1 MGRKAY
7 THILV
12 SDDIDVALMGAVTLE
27 TLSLEVDSATGRL
40 KESKIHLL

>member
-12 SDDIDVALMGAVTLE
+12 SGDIDVALIGVAAPE
-27 TLSLEVDSATGRL
+27 TLGLEVDPATGRL
-40 KESKIHLL
+40 KESKTHLL